1 METLNWIL
9 TAISFPAIIAIGIW
23 VGRISERVS
32 QLEKKMDGFE
42 KTREDVIRIL
52 TILEQAKLGDLHE
65 RFGEVNNRFGEVN
78 NRFSEV
84 NERLATIEAV
94 VKQIAQKDGIVF

>member
-1 METLNWIL
+1 MEMVNWVL

-23 VGRISERVS
+23 VGKISERVY
-32 QLEKKMDGFE
+32 QVEKKTESFE

-65 RFGEVNNRFGEVN
+65 RFSDVNA
-78 NRFSEV
+78 
-84 NERLATIEAV
+84 RLTKIESV
-94 VKQIAQKDGIVF
+94 VKQIAQKEGIVY